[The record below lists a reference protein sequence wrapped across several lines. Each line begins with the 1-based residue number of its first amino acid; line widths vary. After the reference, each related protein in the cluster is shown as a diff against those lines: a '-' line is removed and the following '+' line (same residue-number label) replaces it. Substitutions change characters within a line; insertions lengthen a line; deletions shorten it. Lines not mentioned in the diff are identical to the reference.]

1 MKAFV
6 AALVLLGVVLTG
18 VIVTSLLLSEDTAR
32 MMEEVDTLTEKEEGI
47 ASFCEA
53 WERRRAWYMLTLNAN
68 EIERMDEAMVSVRAA
83 AESKS
88 DSDYKI
94 AVARLQE
101 TCSHFHDLVGFRWE
115 QIF

>member
-6 AALVLLGVVLTG
+6 ASLVLLGVVVMG
-18 VIVTSLLLSEDTAR
+18 VVVTSLLLSEDAAK
-32 MMEEVDTLTEKEEGI
+32 MMKEADALAEQEEGI
-47 ASFCEA
+47 ASFCKT
-53 WERRRAWYMLTLNAN
+53 WERRRGWYMLTLNAN
-68 EIERMDEAMVSVRAA
+68 EIERMDEAVVSVRAA